1 MLNKVIRFLSV
12 VVFTAVITFFTT
24 TSWMQQ
30 QSYDPT
36 GYQYQLYV
44 LATETGYEGKY
55 EDWLDSIAGQDADAV
70 VIRIND
76 QYLQWKYE
84 SESNDAWR
92 NLISI
97 TELIGLPGE
106 PGLPGQTPHIGDNGN
121 WWIGSTDTGV
131 LAEAQAGENGVTPHI
146 GQNGNWWIGLTDTGI
161 KAAGLDGED
170 GLSAFEI
177 FLTYYPEYEG
187 TEEEWINDLI
197 GGDIDIKTFYTVTFE
212 TDGGSLVESQII
224 EEGKKVIK
232 PLTPTKTGYQF
243 VDWFLDDERW
253 VFIGYIVT
261 ENMTLTAEW
270 EAVNQGYYIPEEPT
284 IEAQDYFS
292 QSDQFNLESLGNQK
306 LLVVP
311 VMFTD
316 YVLSSSAQTSM
327 VDRIDKIF
335 FGDEEDTAWES
346 VSSYF
351 NQSSYGK
358 LSLTGTVTPFYAAG
372 RSSSSFASE
381 TRTSGTFYQYFDP
394 TWNLVDE
401 VVTWYKN
408 YTGTNL
414 SEFDQNQDGYID
426 ALYMVYNNPNAS
438 NAVYTT
444 QGENVFWAYRYS
456 NYANFFS
463 ANVSSPVGMA
473 YAWSSID
480 FSYEGYGN
488 EIDGHTYI
496 HEFGHLIGLDDYY
509 TYDGSSDWGA
519 LGGLDMQDFNIL
531 DHNAYSKYFF
541 EWIDP
546 IVVDGTEQQTVI
558 TLRPFESSGDFI
570 LIKDDWNGSPYDEYL
585 LVEFYTPTGLNYI
598 DSIEGPYQGVYPRGF
613 TIPGIKILHVD
624 SRLGRY
630 STSTGSF
637 LGYTDVLPST
647 STEYAYIAASNTA
660 SRSQT
665 STFKMI
671 HLLEAG
677 GVNTFKTGSRAS
689 NASLFTQGMTF
700 TPSTFASF
708 FPVLGKFNSGENINY
723 SITITS
729 LSSTSATI
737 TITRLS

>member
-1 MLNKVIRFLSV
+1 MINKIIRFLSV
-12 VVFTAVITFFTT
+12 VIFTAVITFFAT

-30 QSYDPT
+30 QSYDQT

-44 LATETGYEGKY
+44 LATETGYEGNY
-55 EDWLDSIAGQDADAV
+55 EDWLDSIAGQDADPV
-70 VIRIND
+70 VIRINE
-76 QYLQWKYE
+76 QNLQWKYE

-92 NLISI
+92 NLISM
-97 TELIGLPGE
+97 TELIGLPGG
-106 PGLPGQTPHIGDNGN
+106 PGLPGQTPHIGENGN

-131 LAEAQAGENGVTPHI
+131 VAEAQAGENGLTPHI
-146 GQNGNWWIGLTDTGI
+146 GENGNWWIGLTDTGI
-161 KAAGLDGED
+161 QTAGLDGEN

-177 FLTYYPEYEG
+177 FLIYYPEYEG
-187 TEEEWINDLI
+187 TEEEWITDLI
-197 GGDIDIKTFYTVTFE
+197 AGDIDMKTFYTVTFE
-212 TDGGSLVESQII
+212 TDGGSPIESQII
-224 EEGKKVIK
+224 EEGKKAIK
-232 PLTPTKTGYQF
+232 PVAPTKSGHQF
-243 VDWFLDDERW
+243 VDWFLGDERW
-253 VFIGYIVT
+253 IFIGYVVT
-261 ENMTLTAEW
+261 ENMTLMAEW
-270 EAVNQGYYIPEEPT
+270 QDINQGYYIPEEPT
-284 IEAQDYFS
+284 IRAQDYFS
-292 QSDQFNLESLGNQK
+292 QSDQFNLESIGNQK

-316 YVLSSSAQTSM
+316 YVLSSSAQASM
-327 VDRIDKIF
+327 VDRIDKVF
-335 FGDEEDTAWES
+335 FGEEEDTAWES

-351 NQSSYGK
+351 YQSSYGA
-358 LSLTGTVTPFYAAG
+358 LSLTGTVTPFYAAE
-372 RSSSSFASE
+372 RSSSTFASE
-381 TRTSGTFYQYFDP
+381 TRSSGSFYQYFDP

-401 VVTWYKN
+401 VVAWYKN
-408 YTGTNL
+408 YSGTNL

-444 QGENVFWAYRYS
+444 AGEDVFWAYRYS
-456 NYANFFS
+456 NYGNFYS

-488 EIDGHTYI
+488 DIDGHTYI

-509 TYDGSSDWGA
+509 TYDGSADWGA

-546 IVVDGTEQQTVI
+546 IVVDGTEKQTVI

-585 LVEFYTPTGLNYI
+585 LVEFYTPTGLNYK

-630 STSTGSF
+630 SNSTGSF
-637 LGYTDVLPST
+637 LGYTDNLPTT
-647 STEYAYIAASNTA
+647 STEYTYIAASNTA

-708 FPVLGKFNSGENINY
+708 FPVSGKFNSGENINY

-729 LSSTSATI
+729 LSNTSATI